1 MNSSYDTSQNSGWF
15 SWLKPSTYTSTSY
28 VDPNKPKSI
37 SNLWGLIGGKKRKSR
52 RLSGRRKLIGPRLSG
67 LRRFSGGST
76 ALPNTEMN
84 IASTASPIKGIYTA
98 QPHNITRGGKSRRCK
113 SRRKYRR

>member
-1 MNSSYDTSQNSGWF
+1 MNTDSFDGTSQNNWSWF
-15 SWLKPSTYTSTSY
+15 SWLKPSTSTSTY
-28 VDPNKPKSI
+28 VDPNKPKP
-37 SNLWGLIGGKKRKSR
+37 WYQFWGGKRRKSR
-52 RLSGRRKLIGPRLSG
+52 RLSGLRKFSGRRRLSG
-67 LRRFSGGST
+67 GT

-98 QPHNITRGGKSRRCK
+98 QPHNITRGGKRRKGK

>member
-1 MNSSYDTSQNSGWF
+1 MNMNSSYNTSQDSGWF
-15 SWLKPSTYTSTSY
+15 SWLKPSTSTSY

-52 RLSGRRKLIGPRLSG
+52 RLSGRRRLIGG
-67 LRRFSGGST
+67 T

-98 QPHNITRGGKSRRCK
+98 QPHNITRGGKRRKSK
-113 SRRKYRR
+113 SRRRYRR